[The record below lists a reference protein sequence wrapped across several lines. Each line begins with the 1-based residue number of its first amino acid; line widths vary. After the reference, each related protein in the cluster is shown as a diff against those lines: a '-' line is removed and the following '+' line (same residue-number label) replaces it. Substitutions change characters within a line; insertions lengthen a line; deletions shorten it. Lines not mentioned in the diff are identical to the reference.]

1 MKTKVIG
8 NVGAAF
14 KETNY
19 GLTMTCFSLDDDV
32 VYARDIQLLIYS
44 VAYT

>member
-1 MKTKVIG
+1 MKTEIIG
-8 NVGAAF
+8 DVGAAF

-19 GLTMTCFSLDDDV
+19 ESTMTYFSLDDV
-32 VYARDIQLLIYS
+32 VYARDIQLLIYL